1 MMKNQIKRDIRRA
14 ANVKDT
20 AEVIGVSTSLVRKTL
35 DMTRDNE
42 KVVEVFMFLQE
53 GKNLLLE
60 EAKKLVPFN

>member
-1 MMKNQIKRDIRRA
+1 MKNQTKRDVRRA

-20 AEVIGVSTSLVRKTL
+20 AEVMGVSTSLVTKTL
-35 DMTRDNE
+35 AMERNNE
-42 KVVEVFMFLQE
+42 KVVEVFMFLHE